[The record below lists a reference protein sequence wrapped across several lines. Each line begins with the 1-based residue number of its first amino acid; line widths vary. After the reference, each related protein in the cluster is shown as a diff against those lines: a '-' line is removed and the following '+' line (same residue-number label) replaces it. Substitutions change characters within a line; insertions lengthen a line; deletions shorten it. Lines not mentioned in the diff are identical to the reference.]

1 MSYNKVVLVGNVGQ
15 DPEVRTVSDKKVAS
29 VSLAT
34 SEVWKDKDG
43 KKNENT
49 EWHRLVAW
57 SPFAEIIERFVKKG
71 SQILVEGKLTYR
83 SYDNKDG
90 QKVFLTE
97 IKVTGLT
104 LLGKKSEEP
113 QPERSEPQNQ
123 VKETDDDLPF

>member
-1 MSYNKVVLVGNVGQ
+1 MSYNKVILAGNVGQ

-34 SEVWKDKDG
+34 SEVWKDRDG
-43 KKNENT
+43 NKNENT